1 VRIVVDIL
9 GSRWPRY
16 PMSVQAQVPQAQVPQ
31 AQVPSRAAE
40 KGKREI
46 VETGKLAVLDFYFEH
61 PTGTYAASGE
71 YRG

>member
-16 PMSVQAQVPQAQVPQ
+16 LMSVQAQVPQ

-40 KGKREI
+40 KGKRGR
-46 VETGKLAVLDFYFEH
+46 VETGKRAVIDFYFEH

-71 YRG
+71 YCG

>member
-16 PMSVQAQVPQAQVPQ
+16 LMSVQ

-40 KGKREI
+40 KGKRGR
-46 VETGKLAVLDFYFEH
+46 VETGKRAVLDFYFEH

>member
-16 PMSVQAQVPQAQVPQ
+16 LMSVQAQVP
-31 AQVPSRAAE
+31 SRVAE
-40 KGKREI
+40 KGKRGR
-46 VETGKLAVLDFYFEH
+46 VETGNRAVLDFYFEH

-71 YRG
+71 YCG